1 MREGLLTMDST
12 EKLRETLK
20 SFFGFDTFKGQQEAI
35 INNIYNGKN
44 TFVIMPT
51 GAGKSLCYQL
61 PAIASEGTAIV
72 ISPLIALMK
81 NQVDAIRAFSGTDG
95 IAEFLNSSLNKA
107 EIRRVKENVTNGTT
121 KLLFVAPESLG
132 KLENIEFLQGVKIS
146 FVAVDEAHCISEWGH
161 DFRPEYRKIRQM
173 VQLIGDVPIIA
184 LTATATPKVQ
194 LDIMK
199 NLQMSEA
206 TTFKSSFNRPN
217 LYYEVRPKINATK
230 SIIKYIKDHQG
241 KSGIIYTLSR
251 KKAEELAETLVANGI
266 KAAPYHA
273 GLDSSVRMKNQ
284 DAFLMEEVDVI
295 VATIAF
301 GMGIDKPDVR
311 FVIHYDIPKSIESYY
326 QETGRAG
333 RDGLEGVCISY
344 YSDKDILKLQK
355 FMKDKPVSEKEIGH
369 LLLHEV
375 VSYAESGV
383 CRRRQILHYFGEV
396 YAESNCNQMCDA
408 CRHPQPKE
416 TVVDEMVMLLRT
428 IKELVKKFDFSHV
441 LAYLMGEVTPPIEA
455 YGHHRMTTFG
465 AGKEKGTR
473 FWKSIIK
480 VALFNNFLLKD
491 IENYGLLKVGPAG
504 DRYLED
510 PYALD
515 VPLDHD
521 YEEAGRDEEIESQQS
536 EALDSRLFEMLR
548 DLRKKMAKEKNL
560 PPYVIFQDPSLEEM
574 ATNYP
579 TNMSELQQ
587 ISGVG
592 PGKAMKFGKAFIEL
606 ISKYVEENEIDRP
619 ADFVVKSTVNKSG
632 VKVFIIGGIDRKIP
646 LQELARSKNL
656 NYDEILEEIKTIVD
670 SGTKVNIDYHLN
682 EVMDEEL
689 QEEVY
694 DYFRTAETDDLGAA
708 AKALGDDFSEEEIKL
723 VRIKF
728 LSEQAN

>member
-1 MREGLLTMDST
+1 MDSKV
-12 EKLRETLK
+12 KLRETLK

-35 INNIYNGKN
+35 VKNIFDGNN

-61 PAIASEGTAIV
+61 PAIAGSGTAVV

-81 NQVDAIRAFSGTDG
+81 NQVDSIRAFSGTDG

-121 KLLFVAPESLG
+121 KLLYVAPESLG
-132 KLENIEFLQGVKIS
+132 KLENIEFLQSVEVS

-161 DFRPEYRKIRQM
+161 DFRPEYRKIKQM

-206 TTFKSSFNRPN
+206 AVFKSSFNRPN
-217 LYYEVRPKINATK
+217 LYYEVRPKMNAVK
-230 SIIKYIKDHQG
+230 SIIKYIKDHTG

-251 KKAEELAETLVANGI
+251 KKAEEIAGTLVANGI

-273 GLDSSVRMKNQ
+273 GLDSQVRMRNQ

-333 RDGLEGVCISY
+333 RDGLEGVCIAY
-344 YSDKDILKLQK
+344 FSDKDILKLQK

-369 LLLHEV
+369 LLLNEV
-375 VSYAESGV
+375 VSYAESAV

-396 YAESNCNQMCDA
+396 YSESNCNQMCDA

-416 TVVDEMVMLLRT
+416 SVQADMVLLLGTVKT
-428 IKELVKKFDFSHV
+428 LVKKFDFRHI
-441 LAYLMGEVTPPIEA
+441 LGFLIGEITPQIEA
-455 YGHHRMTTFG
+455 YGHHRLESFG
-465 AGKEKGTR
+465 NGKHKELR
-473 FWKSIIK
+473 FWKSALK

-491 IENYGLLKVGPAG
+491 IENYGLLKVGPLG
-504 DRYLED
+504 DAYLAD
-510 PYALD
+510 PYPLD
-515 VPLDHD
+515 VPLDHN

-536 EALDSRLFEMLR
+536 EALDAALFDMLR
-548 DLRKKMAKEKNL
+548 DLRKRLAKEKGL

-579 TNMSELQQ
+579 TTLAELQQ

-606 ISKYVEENEIDRP
+606 IGKYVEENEIDRP
-619 ADFVVKSTVNKSG
+619 TDFVVKSTVNKSG

-656 NYDEILEEIKTIVD
+656 TYDEILEEIKTIVD
-670 SGTKVNIDYHLN
+670 SGTKVNIDYHIN
-682 EVMDEEL
+682 EVMDEEI
-689 QEEVY
+689 QAEAY
-694 DYFRTAETDDLGAA
+694 DYFRAA
-708 AKALGDDFSEEEIKL
+708 PSDSIDEALRELGDDFSEEELKL

>member
-1 MREGLLTMDST
+1 MHEAIIGMDSK
-12 EKLRETLK
+12 EKLREALK
-20 SFFGFDTFKGQQEAI
+20 SFFGFDYFKGQQEDI
-35 INNIYNGKN
+35 IQNIYEGKN

-61 PAIASEGTAIV
+61 PAIAQEGTAIV

-81 NQVDAIRAFSGTDG
+81 NQVDAIRAFAGTEG

-107 EIRRVKENVTNGTT
+107 EIKRVKENVTNGTT
-121 KLLFVAPESLG
+121 KLLYVAPESLG
-132 KLENIEFLQGVKIS
+132 KLENIEFLQSVKIS

-206 TTFKSSFNRPN
+206 TVFKSSFNRPN
-217 LYYEVRPKINATK
+217 LYYEVRPKINALK
-230 SIIKYIKDHQG
+230 SIIKYIKDHPG

-251 KKAEELAETLVANGI
+251 KKAEEIAETLVANGI

-273 GLDSSVRMKNQ
+273 GLDSAVRMKNQ

-333 RDGLEGVCISY
+333 RDGLEGVCIAY

-375 VSYAESGV
+375 VSYAESAV

-396 YAESNCNQMCDA
+396 YSESNCNNMCDS
-408 CRHPQPKE
+408 CRHPQPRE
-416 TVVDEMVMLLRT
+416 TVQADMLLLLNT
-428 IKELVKKFDFSHV
+428 VKELVKKFDFFHV
-441 LAYLMGEVTPPIEA
+441 LAYLMGEVSPSIEA
-455 YGHHRMTTFG
+455 YGHHRMTGFG
-465 AGKEKGTR
+465 KGKEKGER
-473 FWKSIIK
+473 FWKSTIK

-491 IENYGLLKVGPAG
+491 IENYGLLKLGPAG
-504 DRYLED
+504 EKYLAD
-510 PYALD
+510 PYPID

-521 YEEAGRDEEIESQQS
+521 YEEAGRDEEIESQQTDT
-536 EALDSRLFEMLR
+536 LDNKLFELLR
-548 DLRKKMAKEKNL
+548 DLRKKLAKERNL

-579 TNMSELQQ
+579 TSMSELQQ

-592 PGKAMKFGKAFIEL
+592 PGKAMKFGKAFIDV
-606 ISKYVEENEIDRP
+606 IAKYVEENEIDRP

-646 LQELARSKNL
+646 LQELARSKGL
-656 NYDEILEEIKTIVD
+656 SYDDILEEIKTIVD
-670 SGTKVNIDYHLN
+670 SGTKVNIDYHIN

-689 QEEVY
+689 QDEVY
-694 DYFRTAETDDLGAA
+694 AYFRSAETDDLNNAMRHFGE
-708 AKALGDDFSEEEIKL
+708 DFSEEEVKL